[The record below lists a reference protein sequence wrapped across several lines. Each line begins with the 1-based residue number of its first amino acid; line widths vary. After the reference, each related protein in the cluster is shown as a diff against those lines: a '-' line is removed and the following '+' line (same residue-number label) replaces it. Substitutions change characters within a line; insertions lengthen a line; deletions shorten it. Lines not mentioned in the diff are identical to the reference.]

1 MCISFRSRPGEP
13 CASAWPTSCAWPTV
27 VSSNSARSSTP
38 STRSNRHS
46 DANWLSER
54 HAVLHTP
61 PSRTA
66 RRPVCGTG
74 APAGSGAMD
83 TEATRAALD
92 AMIAAFVAGDSD
104 GLAASYHDD
113 IDWLFPAPVT
123 TFPFAGARRGK
134 TEVFKGFAL
143 LYTDYRVS
151 NYRVLVKI

>member
-1 MCISFRSRPGEP
+1 
-13 CASAWPTSCAWPTV
+13 
-27 VSSNSARSSTP
+27 
-38 STRSNRHS
+38 
-46 DANWLSER
+46 
-54 HAVLHTP
+54 
-61 PSRTA
+61 
-66 RRPVCGTG
+66 
-74 APAGSGAMD
+74 MD

-113 IDWLFPAPVT
+113 IDWLFHAPIT

-151 NYRVLVKI
+151 DYRVVVKLVDGDRAALISEVHTVQRATGRTLSSRIAGFHRFAEGKLVEYRGFTDRFDAVEQMLGREVAV